1 MIRKI
6 FALAFVLCLLLLA
19 SASFGEE
26 QLAVHV
32 KEMRVPQMIGVVQ
45 NHRGEPVAGV
55 RVEVIR
61 RETGHVMGDAKTD
74 EQGRFAYPNLKDGKY
89 NIKVHHNGIAELYH
103 VHVTTQHAEPELV
116 LKYK

>member
-1 MIRKI
+1 MKRI
-6 FALAFVLCLLLLA
+6 ALALVFCLFLISTA
-19 SASFGEE
+19 AFAEE

-32 KEMRVPQMIGVVQ
+32 KEMRVPQMMGVVQ

-61 RETGHVMGDAKTD
+61 RENGHTVGEAKTD
-74 EQGRFAYPNLKDGKY
+74 DQGRFAFPNLKDARY
-89 NIKVHHNGIAELYH
+89 NIKVHHNGIADFYH
-103 VHVTTQHAEPELV
+103 VKVTNQQASPELV